1 MNKSCTIVL
10 FIRVLLLN
18 QSDGTSST
26 TMQKK
31 KHILVTLVP
40 LIQNEKKNT
49 LENFCCHLLGQYHS
63 RGIVASVK
71 RKVKENMYVNEQLVN
86 ARLVYEVNPPVISHR
101 RSLAIPTDHNSIL
114 LLNPTGARTE
124 VVRRGKSSAAG
135 GARKAE
141 STRISTH
148 EHANTLAHAL
158 PPSDRE
164 RESEREGE
172 RVQERSRSYM
182 CVCV

>member
-1 MNKSCTIVL
+1 M
-10 FIRVLLLN
+10 
-18 QSDGTSST
+18 
-26 TMQKK
+26 
-31 KHILVTLVP
+31 
-40 LIQNEKKNT
+40 IQNEKKKNT

-164 RESEREGE
+164 RERRRESTGTQPLVYV
-172 RVQERSRSYM
+172 RVCLRSARSVAQGTGGADM
-182 CVCV
+182 EGLGKNAGK

>member
-1 MNKSCTIVL
+1 MK
-10 FIRVLLLN
+10 
-18 QSDGTSST
+18 
-26 TMQKK
+26 
-31 KHILVTLVP
+31 
-40 LIQNEKKNT
+40 KKNT

-86 ARLVYEVNPPVISHR
+86 ARLVYEVKSPVISHR